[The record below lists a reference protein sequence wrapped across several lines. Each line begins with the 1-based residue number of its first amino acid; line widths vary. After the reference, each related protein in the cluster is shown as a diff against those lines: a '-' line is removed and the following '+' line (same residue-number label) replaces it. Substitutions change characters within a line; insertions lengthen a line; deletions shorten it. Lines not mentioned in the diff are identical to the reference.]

1 MKNFVQVGDTVDL
14 TAPSGGVTGGVG
26 YVIGA
31 TFVVA
36 ESTVAQGLTFQGRR
50 TGVILLTKATGSG
63 TAITEGQQVW
73 WDNSAKNVRH
83 ATGTGRFPI
92 GTAAAA
98 AGNDATEVPVILS
111 GIPTVAAA

>member
-1 MKNFVQVGDTVDL
+1 MKNFVQVGDTVDF
-14 TAPSGGVTGGVG
+14 TAPSGGVTGGEG

-36 ESTVAQGLTFQGRR
+36 ESSVAETLTFQGRR
-50 TGVILLTKATGSG
+50 TGVVRLTKASGSG
-63 TAITEGQQVW
+63 TAISQGAQVW

-83 ATGTGRFPI
+83 ATATGRFPI

-98 AGNDATEVPVILS
+98 AGNDATEVLVILS